1 MHGTSTV
8 LQPGISKWQLHSL
21 DTRPS
26 EVTPTHATACHL
38 MRRIVTPD
46 IRRRCAAPEPP
57 LWLAEPAT
65 ACAAGTGICWVPK
78 TAPPGA
84 AASWPA
90 RAAAAAAGDPG
101 AGAALLAAACR
112 GQPRRPTPPTAAPS
126 ASSGCGA
133 GSGAAG
139 AAGAARLPGWR
150 ATGRACC
157 PPKAAV
163 SAAMRC
169 VSRVAASWRRRPAA
183 ASPSSSCFRSRRLGH
198 AFSWDSSASSC
209 SRLHGQERTTEGLQ
223 WKLDASKLSVATCK
237 APQ

>member
-1 MHGTSTV
+1 M
-8 LQPGISKWQLHSL
+8 
-21 DTRPS
+21 
-26 EVTPTHATACHL
+26 HATACHL
-38 MRRIVTPD
+38 QRRIVTPA

-65 ACAAGTGICWVPK
+65 ASGAGPGECRFPK

-90 RAAAAAAGDPG
+90 RAATAAAGDPG

-112 GQPRRPTPPTAAPS
+112 GRPRWPPPPAAARS

-139 AAGAARLPGWR
+139 AAGAARLPDWR
-150 ATGRACC
+150 ATGRACS
-157 PPKAAV
+157 PPKAAG

-169 VSRVAASWRRRPAA
+169 VNRVAASWRRRPAA
-183 ASPSSSCFRSRRLGH
+183 ASPSSSCFRSLRLGH
-198 AFSWDSSASSC
+198 AFSWDSSASSR
-209 SRLHGQERTTEGLQ
+209 SRLHGHERTTEGLQ
-223 WKLDASKLSVATCK
+223 WKIDASKLCVATCK